1 VKELAMDQEVIDI
14 EQSRLGEIAE
24 LAADLFSA
32 TVEQVVAATSFVDQ
46 LEVDSLLA
54 IELLVQLEKRYGIR
68 IPEADGN
75 RMTDLAGTYAV
86 VAEIA
91 GW

>member
-1 VKELAMDQEVIDI
+1 MNQNVIAV
-14 EQSRLGEIAE
+14 EQTRLGEIAE
-24 LAADLFSA
+24 LAADLFSV
-32 TVEQVVAATSFVDQ
+32 TVEQVVAADSFVDQ

-54 IELLVQLEKRYGIR
+54 IELLVQLEKQYGIR
-68 IPEADGN
+68 IPEAEGA
-75 RMTDLAGTYAV
+75 RMTDLRSTYAV

>member
-1 VKELAMDQEVIDI
+1 MNQDVIDI
-14 EQSRLGEIAE
+14 EQTRLNEIAE

-32 TVEQVVAATSFVDQ
+32 TVEQVVAADSFVDQ

-54 IELLVQLEKRYGIR
+54 IELLVQLEKQYGIR
-68 IPEADGN
+68 IPEAEGT
-75 RMTDLAGTYAV
+75 RMTDLRSTYAV
-86 VAEIA
+86 VAEIV

>member
-1 VKELAMDQEVIDI
+1 MNQDVIDI
-14 EQSRLGEIAE
+14 EQTRLGEIAE

-32 TVEQVVAATSFVDQ
+32 TVEQVVAATSFADQ

-54 IELLVQLEKRYGIR
+54 IELLVQLEKQYAIR
-68 IPEADGN
+68 ISEAEGN
-75 RMTDLAGTYAV
+75 QMTDLPSTYAV
-86 VAEIA
+86 VAAIA

>member
-1 VKELAMDQEVIDI
+1 MNQEVIDI

-32 TVEQVVAATSFVDQ
+32 TVEQVVAATSFADQ
-46 LEVDSLLA
+46 LDVDSLLA
-54 IELLVQLEKRYGIR
+54 IELLVQLEKQYGIR
-68 IPEADGN
+68 ISEAHGA
-75 RMTDLAGTYAV
+75 RLTDLRSTYAV